1 MIGACSRCLRMLDG
15 AAVLCEADTCTDCER
30 RRLVLDAK
38 IRKRFVLGQVNRN
51 AKPAHRQRIDA
62 AIRHAVETGHE
73 FSAND
78 IRTTLQD
85 IPGPLIGARFNA
97 AARAGV
103 IRHVGYVPS
112 SKGNTHGHD
121 IKLWRAA

>member
-1 MIGACSRCLRMLDG
+1 MIGACVRCLRMLDG
-15 AAVLCEADTCTDCER
+15 AAVLCEAETCTDCER
-30 RRLVLDAK
+30 LRVVLDAK
-38 IRKRFVLGQVNRN
+38 ARKRFVLGRVNRN
-51 AKPAHRQRIDA
+51 AKPEHRQRIDA
-62 AIRHAVETGHE
+62 AIRQAASTGNP

-78 IRTTLQD
+78 IRRGLDD

-103 IRHVGYVPS
+103 IRHVGYEAS
-112 SKGNTHGHD
+112 TKGNTHGHD